1 MPLYAFVLRTAFK
14 KLDKIKE
21 KDRLAKSAQHVTA
34 DRHGLALHSA
44 DNFHLYIPHTKLRD
58 AIWEYGRFEVYDCII
73 TNSLNV
79 KNATEI
85 SNLHVYSGIFP
96 LRHDNRDRPG
106 CGEIRSLL
114 SDYRL

>member
-1 MPLYAFVLRTAFK
+1 M
-14 KLDKIKE
+14 
-21 KDRLAKSAQHVTA
+21 AKSAQHVTA
-34 DRHGLALHSA
+34 DRHRLALNAA

-79 KNATEI
+79 KNVTER
-85 SNLHVYSGIFP
+85 SNLHVYSDIFP
-96 LRHDNRDRPG
+96 LHNANRKRPG

-114 SDYRL
+114 SDYQLQKWIFDGRHHDVLANI